1 MNLIS
6 SIKLYLIMVPVFF
19 AVDIVWLALIAKNFY
34 QKHLGYLMAPSVN
47 WPPAVIFYLL
57 YIAGILFFA
66 VIPAFEKQS
75 LLRAVGA
82 GAFLGLVAYAT
93 YDLTNYATI
102 RDWPFIVVAVDLAWG
117 MVCSAIVSAAG
128 YLAAVRLF
136 S

>member
-19 AVDIVWLALIAKNFY
+19 AVDIVWLGLISKNFY

-75 LLRAVGA
+75 LLKAVGA

-117 MVCSAIVSAAG
+117 MTCSAIVSVAG